1 MGQILDRSVQRI
13 GPNGQLYESKPLAAY
28 RDTPAYV
35 LLGDPGA
42 GKTTA
47 FETEARAEAAQ
58 GNALFL
64 SARDFLAGEPNPEWR
79 GRTLLIDG
87 LDEVRA
93 GEPDGR
99 RPFDR
104 IHSRLD
110 ELKRPPFRLS
120 CREADWLGSNDR
132 KHLEKVSPNRE
143 VVVLRLEPL
152 TGEEARRLVSERPDI
167 GDPEE
172 FLREARGRGLD
183 GLLRNPQNLTLLAKV
198 FGTTGEWPAS
208 RRETFEQAS
217 KLLAREE
224 NEEHRIGN
232 RNQPLMEALEALLD
246 AAGRLSAVQLL
257 SGAAGHALSRDD
269 APQNDWIPIT
279 AHGDECRD
287 ALRAVLGTRLFSA
300 DRTSAGKG
308 FFRPQH
314 AHLAAFLAA
323 RWLSRLVAES
333 LPRGRVLALLAG
345 TDDVPP
351 TPLRGLAA
359 WLAAASPALRR
370 PLIER
375 DPAAV
380 LLYGDVTESTL
391 EEKRLLF
398 HAVGRESNRLGDT
411 GGAVSALGALA
422 TPDLEPTLKQALRDP
437 DRRVVEVAMMALS
450 SARLA
455 SRLALRLAD
464 ELLEIVR
471 DDSRESR
478 VRRSALDTWIASLQN
493 EPDRV
498 GRLRSLLDEI
508 HQGRIHAPD
517 GELPGRLLD
526 ELYPGGLEPAEVW
539 DYLPH
544 RSRPV
549 MERPYGFW
557 QRLYESCP
565 KDHLPIHLDRLS
577 GAGPL
582 ASTWLERTWFDRSL
596 RSSFSRLLARGLERY
611 GTEVEPLRLFHWL
624 QAGAA
629 AALDQPRDQ
638 PRETFRPVAAWLEAN
653 PDVQKAVIRTALRAK
668 ESPALDALLYRS
680 SLPEDIGRCHLDEAK
695 RWKQLRSETAPP
707 HAPLLEAVRRSAD
720 ELRANRGRP
729 ELLFEIAEEY
739 YAGSYEPGAH
749 SRLDRRNRLTE
760 ALGGDEAL
768 TTTALGAVLDTSD
781 RPDLPSAK
789 EILAARRRDRMHL
802 LVLPVLA
809 AAAEMEPDRFRRLTK
824 ARLRTVLACRLCF
837 HDQYAFS
844 QEADWYWQ
852 CVQEQ
857 PELAAEVLVI
867 AGRIL
872 LQAGEIYIPD
882 FHRLAHE
889 ERHEPVARRAVL
901 PLLRAFPARAR
912 EGQLGLLDALLLSGL
927 RYLDSGS
934 GEAAFRELIERKAAQ
949 KSTTRGARLR
959 WLTAGLVLDPDRF
972 LAVLSAE
979 LRGSEARVRNFAGFF
994 RSLGSSPPPG
1004 LIERLTPPVLE
1015 LTIRTLGRS
1024 TDPLPPGRTRA
1035 FDGVSPDLIE
1045 SLIGNLSRSPEA
1057 QTTRILCG
1065 LASDPELSAWRSRLE
1080 HALDTQRV
1088 IRRDADYR
1096 PPAPEEVIA
1105 TLADGPP
1112 ASAADL
1118 RALVVDRLEQI
1129 AEETRTTNANLWRQ
1143 FWNEDRHAR
1152 PTEPKPENSC
1162 RDALLP
1168 LLRSKLPRGCEALP
1182 EQQHAGGRRADLRI
1196 ACGGFAVPVEIKKNC
1211 HRELWQAVQKQLLPH
1226 YANDPAAAGL
1236 GIFLVLWFGPERTAP
1251 AEEGS
1256 RPRTPEELRER
1267 LVAQL
1272 TPEERQRAAVIVLDV
1287 TPP

>member
-1 MGQILDRSVQRI
+1 MH
-13 GPNGQLYESKPLAAY
+13 A
-28 RDTPAYV
+28 
-35 LLGDPGA
+35 GA
-42 GKTTA
+42 
-47 FETEARAEAAQ
+47 
-58 GNALFL
+58 
-64 SARDFLAGEPNPEWR
+64 P
-79 GRTLLIDG
+79 DG
-87 LDEVRA
+87 L
-93 GEPDGR
+93 
-99 RPFDR
+99 RPFDG
-104 IHSRLD
+104 ILSRLD

-120 CREADWLGSNDR
+120 CREADWLGRNDR
-132 KHLEKVSPNRE
+132 ERLKAVSSNRE

-152 TGEEARRLVSERPDI
+152 TGEEARRLVSEYPDS

-198 FGTTGEWPAS
+198 GTTGEWPAS

-217 KLLAREE
+217 KLLAQEE

-232 RNQPLMEALEALLD
+232 RNQPPMALEALLD

-300 DRTSAGKG
+300 GG
-308 FFRPQH
+308 EGHFRPAH
-314 AHLAAFLAA
+314 AHVAAFLAA
-323 RWLSRLVAES
+323 RRLGQLIEEGF
-333 LPRGRVLALLAG
+333 PGNRILALLCGPKGAP
-345 TDDVPP
+345 PP

-380 LLYGDVTESTL
+380 MLYGDVTEFTL

-437 DRRVVEVAMMALS
+437 DHTEGEIALMALS

-455 SRLALRLAD
+455 SRLALRLALRLAE

-471 DDSRESR
+471 DDSRESW
-478 VRRSALDTWIASLQN
+478 VRRSAFDTWIASLQN

-517 GELPGRLLD
+517 GELLGRLLD

-557 QRLYESCP
+557 QRLCESCP
-565 KDHLPIHLDRLS
+565 EDHLPIHLDRLS

-653 PDVQKAVIRTALRAK
+653 PDVQKAVIRVALRTK

-707 HAPLLEAVRRSAD
+707 HAQLLEAVRRSAD

-789 EILAARRRDRMHL
+789 EILAARRRDRMNL

-837 HDQYAFS
+837 HDHYAFS

-857 PELAAEVLVI
+857 PELAAEVLVL

-882 FHRLAHE
+882 FHRLAHD

-912 EGQLGLLDALLLSGL
+912 KGQLGLLEALLLSGL
-927 RYLDSGS
+927 HYLDSES
-934 GEAAFRELIERKAAQ
+934 GEAAFRDLIERKAAQ
-949 KSTTRGARLR
+949 KSTARGVRLH
-959 WLTAGLVLDPDRF
+959 WLTAGLALDPDRF
-972 LAVLSAE
+972 LPL
-979 LRGSEARVRNFAGFF
+979 LSEAWKASERPAFARLGFF
-994 RSLGSSPPPG
+994 ERDPAGSTPWLLPRLSPPAIEFLIRALGSSCEPVVADGKARLGVGPSRF
-1004 LIERLTPPVLE
+1004 IERLITELSQSAENSATEVLE
-1015 LTIRTLGRS
+1015 R
-1024 TDPLPPGRTRA
+1024 
-1035 FDGVSPDLIE
+1035 
-1045 SLIGNLSRSPEA
+1045 
-1057 QTTRILCG
+1057 

-1080 HALDTQRV
+1080 HARDIQRV

-1096 PPAPEEVIA
+1096 PPAPEAVIA
-1105 TLADGPP
+1105 ALAGGPP

-1129 AEETRTTNANLWRQ
+1129 GEETRTTNANLWRQ
-1143 FWNEDRHAR
+1143 FWNENSKQRR
-1152 PTEPKPENSC
+1152 PESPKHEDSC

-1182 EQQHAGGRRADLRI
+1182 EQQHAGGRRADLGVTANGFRI
-1196 ACGGFAVPVEIKKNC
+1196 PVEIKKNS
-1211 HRELWQAVQKQLLPH
+1211 HADLWRAVHDQLLPH
-1226 YANDPAAAGL
+1226 YANDPAAEGL
-1236 GIFLVLWFGPERTAP
+1236 GIFLVLWFGRRRTAP
-1251 AEEGS
+1251 VPEGE

-1272 TPEERQRAAVIVLDV
+1272 TPEERRRAAVIVLDV